1 MSRGLKITLL
11 AGLLAALMVAGLFPA
26 GANAQER
33 RTLWWGRSGNDVAL
47 VQDTLRRWG
56 YYDGPVSGFYG
67 WRTLTAVASFQL
79 NVGLPPDGIVGRST
93 WAALGYPSGRNGTA
107 GAGGGGWVNA
117 RSDELDL
124 LARVITGEASGE
136 PYDGQVAVAS
146 VILNRVRHPSF
157 PNSIAGVIYEPWAF
171 ESVGNGLI
179 WSRPPL
185 GSAYR
190 AASDALNGWDP
201 TYGAIFFWN
210 PYKPVNW
217 WIWTRQIITQI
228 GSHVFAR

>member
-1 MSRGLKITLL
+1 MNKTLKMMVLVSLL
-11 AGLLAALMVAGLFPA
+11 AVLVSLGFFIA

-56 YYDGPVSGFYG
+56 YYDGPISAYYG
-67 WRTLTAVASFQL
+67 WRTLTAVASFQR
-79 NVGLPPDGIVGRST
+79 NVGLPPDGIVGRNT
-93 WAALGYPSGRNGTA
+93 WAALGYPSVAAAVARG
-107 GAGGGGWVNA
+107 GGGGWVNA

-124 LARVITGEASGE
+124 LARVITGEALGE
-136 PYDGQVAVAS
+136 PYDGQVAVAA

-157 PNSIAGVIYEPWAF
+157 PNSLAGVIYEPWAF

-179 WSRPPL
+179 WSRPPA
-185 GSAYR
+185 GAAYSA
-190 AASDALNGWDP
+190 AADALNGWDP
-201 TYGAIFFWN
+201 TFGAIFFWN
-210 PYKPVNW
+210 PYKPVSW

-228 GSHVFAR
+228 GRHVFAI